1 MTTTAT
7 RSELVT
13 GQAARGHRDR
23 AFLLFASATGIGLVH
38 AMDDALLNRQ
48 PGVPVTQHLGALLVV
63 TGVAV
68 PAVLLFPWLRTGV
81 RAGLALAFGVAT
93 LTNGVLH
100 VMHIAADGPS
110 GSDITGAL
118 AAGAGATLVL
128 MSGVL
133 PFLHRGERGHGWR
146 RRWAVRG
153 AVTAVI
159 ALLVPFGLAS
169 VSIGIVQTHRP
180 RTPIGDPPSAAYQ
193 PVRFEATDGLELSGW
208 YLPSRNGAAVL
219 LVSTASGDRHR
230 TERHARL
237 LSEHGYG
244 VLLYDARGAGQS
256 DGSPNGYG
264 WDWGRD
270 ISGALDYLRNRPDVH
285 PNRIG
290 GLGLSTGAD
299 ALIDAAARDRRLRA
313 VVADGA
319 TMRSFADIPPEDRLT
334 SAYMLPVM
342 ATVRL
347 ISGSRPGPPL
357 KDLVSQVAPTPL
369 LLIAAGSLPGE
380 IKVNTIYARAAREP
394 FDLWTLP
401 DARHT
406 RAIRDE
412 AAEYERRVVDHFDA
426 ALLDRRTQPASR
438 AP

>member
-1 MTTTAT
+1 MTTTAP
-7 RSELVT
+7 RSEFVT
-13 GQAARGHRDR
+13 GPAARGHRDR
-23 AFLLFASATGIGLVH
+23 AFLFFASATGIGLVH

-48 PGVPVTQHLGALLVV
+48 PGVPVTQHLAALLVV

-68 PAVLLFPWLRTGV
+68 PAVLLFPRLRTGV
-81 RAGLALAFGVAT
+81 RAGLALTFGVAI
-93 LTNGVLH
+93 LTNGALH
-100 VMHIAADGPS
+100 VMHIAAGGLS
-110 GSDITGAL
+110 GSDVTGVL
-118 AAGAGATLVL
+118 AAGAGVILVL
-128 MSGVL
+128 MAGVL

-146 RRWAVRG
+146 RRWAVR
-153 AVTAVI
+153 ATVTATL

-169 VSIGIVQTHRP
+169 FSVGIVQVHRP
-180 RTPIGDPPSAAYQ
+180 RVPIGDPPAAAYQ
-193 PVRFEATDGLELSGW
+193 PVTFEATDGVELSGW

-219 LVSTASGDRHR
+219 LVSTASGDRTH
-230 TERHARL
+230 TEQHARL

-256 DGSPNGYG
+256 EGSPNGYG
-264 WDWGRD
+264 WGWGRD
-270 ISGALDYLRNRPDVH
+270 INGALDFLRGRPDVH
-285 PNRIG
+285 PDRIG

-299 ALIDAAARDRRLRA
+299 ALIEAATRDRRLGA

-334 SAYMLPVM
+334 SAYMLPVL

-357 KDLVSQVAPTPL
+357 EELVSQVSPTPL
-369 LLIAAGSLPGE
+369 LLVAAGSLPGE
-380 IKVNTIYARAAREP
+380 IRVNTIYARAAREP
-394 FDLWTLP
+394 VDLWTLP

-406 RAIRDE
+406 RAIRDQ
-412 AAEYERRVVDHFDA
+412 AAEYERRVVGHFDA
-426 ALLDRRTQPASR
+426 ALLDRRTQPVAT

>member
-7 RSELVT
+7 RSELVS
-13 GQAARGHRDR
+13 GPAARGHGDR
-23 AFLLFASATGIGLVH
+23 AFLLFASATGIALVH

-48 PGVPVTQHLGALLVV
+48 PGVPVTQHLAALLFV
-63 TGVAV
+63 TCVAV
-68 PAVLLFPWLRTGV
+68 PAVLLFPRLRTGV

-93 LTNGVLH
+93 LTNGALH
-100 VMHIAADGPS
+100 VMHISADGPS
-110 GSDITGAL
+110 GSDVTGAL

-146 RRWAVRG
+146 RRWAVRV
-153 AVTAVI
+153 AVTAAL

-169 VSIGIVQTHRP
+169 VSVGIVQAHRP
-180 RTPIGDPPSAAYQ
+180 RMPIGDPPTAAYQ
-193 PVRFEATDGLELSGW
+193 PVSFEATDGLELSGW

-230 TERHARL
+230 TEKHARL

-256 DGSPNGYG
+256 EGSPNGYG
-264 WDWGRD
+264 WDWGHD
-270 ISGALDYLRNRPDVH
+270 ISGALDYLRNRPDVQ
-285 PNRIG
+285 PDRIG

-299 ALIDAAARDRRLRA
+299 ALIEAAARDRRLGA

-319 TMRSFADIPPEDRLT
+319 TMHSFADIPPEDRLT

-342 ATVRL
+342 ATVQL

-357 KDLVSQVAPTPL
+357 EDLVGRVSPTPL
-369 LLIAAGSLPGE
+369 LLVAAGSLPGE
-380 IKVNTIYARAAREP
+380 IRINTIYARAAREP
-394 FDLWTLP
+394 IDLWTLP

-426 ALLDRRTQPASR
+426 ALLDRRTQQASTAR
-438 AP
+438 